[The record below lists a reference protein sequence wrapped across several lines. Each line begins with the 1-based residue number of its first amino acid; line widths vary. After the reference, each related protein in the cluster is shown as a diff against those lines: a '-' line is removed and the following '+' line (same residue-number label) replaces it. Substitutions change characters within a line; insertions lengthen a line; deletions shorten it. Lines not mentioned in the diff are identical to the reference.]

1 MSGEQKVLVAL
12 DDGRSLVP
20 VVVAFEKNVVDGVE
34 IPAMRAG
41 GVVSGIPPEAEG
53 IAGVK
58 CVAGDDLKGGRL
70 VCARLGCEDPRDE
83 RVNREV
89 GGFSQQSEVSTG
101 VSGLWW

>member
-20 VVVAFEKNVVDGVE
+20 VVVAFEKNVVDGVK

-41 GVVSGIPPEAEG
+41 GVVTGIAPEAER
-53 IAGVK
+53 IAGVE

-70 VCARLGCEDPRDE
+70 VCAGLGCEDPRDE
-83 RVNREV
+83 RMNRKV
-89 GGFSQQSEVSTG
+89 GGFSQRGEVTTG